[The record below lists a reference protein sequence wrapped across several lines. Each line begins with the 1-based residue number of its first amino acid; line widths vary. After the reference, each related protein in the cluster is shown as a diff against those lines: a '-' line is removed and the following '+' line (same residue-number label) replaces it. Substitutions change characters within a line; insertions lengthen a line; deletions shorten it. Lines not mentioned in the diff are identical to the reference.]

1 MDMLIEALIEL
12 IFDTSLELAKNKKI
26 SKWIRYPLII
36 LIILFIVGIIG
47 CLMSVGVV
55 MILSKERPQMIIGE
69 LIILLAIIFSTIIL
83 RNIKKEKDKRIRKV
97 K

>member
-1 MDMLIEALIEL
+1 MDTLIESFFDI
-12 IFDTSLELAKNKKI
+12 IFKTAKNKKI

-69 LIILLAIIFSTIIL
+69 LIILLAIISSTIIIK
-83 RNIKKEKDKRIRKV
+83 NIKQRMR
-97 K
+97 

>member
-1 MDMLIEALIEL
+1 MLIEALIEL
-12 IFDTSLELAKNKKI
+12 IFDNSLELAKNKKI

-55 MILSKERPQMIIGE
+55 MTLSKERPQMIIGE
-69 LIILLAIIFSTIIL
+69 LIILLAIIFSTIIIK
-83 RNIKKEKDKRIRKV
+83 NINKRRR
-97 K
+97 

>member
-69 LIILLAIIFSTIIL
+69 LIILLAIIFSTIIIK
-83 RNIKKEKDKRIRKV
+83 NINKRRR
-97 K
+97 

>member
-1 MDMLIEALIEL
+1 MLIEALIEL

>member
-1 MDMLIEALIEL
+1 MLIEALIEL

-69 LIILLAIIFSTIIL
+69 LIILLAIIFSTIIIK
-83 RNIKKEKDKRIRKV
+83 NINKRRR
-97 K
+97 

>member
-12 IFDTSLELAKNKKI
+12 IFDNSLELAKNKKI
-26 SKWIRYPLII
+26 SKWIIYPLII

-69 LIILLAIIFSTIIL
+69 LIILLAIIFSTIIIK
-83 RNIKKEKDKRIRKV
+83 NINKRRR
-97 K
+97 

>member
-12 IFDTSLELAKNKKI
+12 IFDNSLELAKNKKI

-69 LIILLAIIFSTIIL
+69 LIILLAIIFSTIIIK
-83 RNIKKEKDKRIRKV
+83 NINKRRR
-97 K
+97 